1 MTQTVRSGLLVQSI
15 PYAAAVTVSLGSSLQ
30 LPGHWIGE
38 ARDTWVSEPVV
49 LEEAAPI
56 TSEPVNAA
64 LSAATRSGD
73 NGGALPA
80 TAKLDSAK

>member
-1 MTQTVRSGLLVQSI
+1 VQSI
-15 PYAAAVTVSLGSSLQ
+15 PYAAAVVVSLVSSLH

-38 ARDTWVSEPVV
+38 ARDTWIAEPVV
-49 LEEAAPI
+49 LEEVATVA
-56 TSEPVNAA
+56 SEPVNAA